1 MIIRLSAYKPV
12 LQLHKMLFKN
22 PLIYFL
28 FFGFLSLQNSFGQQK
43 SEVSTKIDSLIN
55 AKSTKPFN
63 GIIAIT
69 KHEKVQ
75 YFKIE
80 GFADNEKKI
89 RLKLNDQFV
98 IGSISKQFTATLMLL
113 SYDAGKVELHLP
125 INYYLP
131 NLKIS
136 WADSVTI
143 HQLLTHTHGITALNK
158 PLSFKAGTQYSYSQI
173 GYDLLAQILESVTQQ
188 SFAQLADELFKKC
201 GMLNTFHPNLKKY
214 KNLVKGYSEQENG
227 NLSFETATFENYPAA
242 GGFISTVDD
251 LIKWNEWLYS
261 GKLFKPTT
269 FQMMKTK
276 QPVAIRQHPLFGKT
290 EYGYGITIDDK
301 EGLLQLG
308 QTGYAPGFISM
319 NFYFPENQTSLIILD
334 NFVWNPEEL
343 DKAFRYHTEIL
354 KYVRES
360 LK

>member
-1 MIIRLSAYKPV
+1 MI
-12 LQLHKMLFKN
+12 FKKT
-22 PLIYFL
+22 LIYFL
-28 FFGFLSLQNSFGQQK
+28 LFGFLSFQNSFGQDKIFLSNQ
-43 SEVSTKIDSLIN
+43 IDSLIN
-55 AKSTKPFN
+55 TKSTKPFN
-63 GIIAIT
+63 GIIAIA
-69 KHEKVQ
+69 KPRKIQ
-75 YFKIE
+75 YLKIK
-80 GFADNEKKI
+80 GFVDNKKKI
-89 RLKLNDQFV
+89 PLKRNAQFV
-98 IGSISKQFTATLMLL
+98 IGSISKQFTAALMLRAF
-113 SYDAGKVELHLP
+113 DAGKVDLHKS
-125 INYYLP
+125 IKNYIP
-131 NLKIS
+131 NLRIS

-158 PLSFKAGTQYSYSQI
+158 PLSFKAGTQYAYSQI

-227 NLSFETATFENYPAA
+227 NLAFETATFENYPAA

-251 LIKWNEWLYS
+251 LVKWNEWLYS
-261 GKLFKPTT
+261 GKLFKPAT

-290 EYGYGITIDDK
+290 EYGYGITVDDK

-319 NFYFPENQTSLIILD
+319 NFYFPETQTSLIILD
-334 NFVWNPEEL
+334 NFVWYPEEL
-343 DKAFRYHTEIL
+343 DKAFRYHTKIL
-354 KYVRES
+354 KYVRNS